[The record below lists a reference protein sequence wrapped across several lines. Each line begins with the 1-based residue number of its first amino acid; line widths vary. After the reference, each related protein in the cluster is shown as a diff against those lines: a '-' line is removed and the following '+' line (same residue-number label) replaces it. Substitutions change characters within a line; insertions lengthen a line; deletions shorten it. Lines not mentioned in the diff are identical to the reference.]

1 MESAET
7 DKLCLEA
14 RRGIAAEALK
24 ETEGATRKLAKENA
38 ALRKER
44 DRFLNEISD
53 RKVTRVELEEVVRRL
68 EAQRCEASPIRRR
81 DQSSRHFR
89 ETTSDA
95 GTSGE
100 KRWPWPELW
109 IGTKEIWG
117 KGTSVPRTEKLP
129 YYHNK
134 TMSWNLCMQEW
145 VPSVRTYN
153 LRDTTLVMLFAHCLH
168 EGVRD
173 EYERLIE
180 NQPEITQVAELAIQ
194 TLAAKI
200 AAPSGSSA
208 RHFWQLK
215 QEAKSVGQF

>member
-100 KRWPWPELW
+100 KRWPGPSYWLA
-109 IGTKEIWG
+109 
-117 KGTSVPRTEKLP
+117 PRRFGVKAPQYLGRKNSRITTTRQWAGISACKNGCP
-129 YYHNK
+129 
-134 TMSWNLCMQEW
+134 LC
-145 VPSVRTYN
+145 VRTTWETPPWSCCLPIVSTRAWETN
-153 LRDTTLVMLFAHCLH
+153 MSAWLRT
-168 EGVRD
+168 
-173 EYERLIE
+173 
-180 NQPEITQVAELAIQ
+180 NQ
-194 TLAAKI
+194 
-200 AAPSGSSA
+200 
-208 RHFWQLK
+208 R
-215 QEAKSVGQF
+215 